1 MIFMVINF
9 LLSVR
14 YLFAF
19 GMIFECSWLILNMEY
34 HFFLNEN

>member
-9 LLSVR
+9 LLSVC

-19 GMIFECSWLILNMEY
+19 EMIFDFSYLILDIE
-34 HFFLNEN
+34 

>member
-1 MIFMVINF
+1 MIFMIINF

-19 GMIFECSWLILNMEY
+19 GMIFECS
-34 HFFLNEN
+34 

>member
-19 GMIFECSWLILNMEY
+19 GMIFDVLIID
-34 HFFLNEN
+34 F

>member
-19 GMIFECSWLILNMEY
+19 EMIFLMLMIDFEY
-34 HFFLNEN
+34 

>member
-19 GMIFECSWLILNMEY
+19 GMIFLMLMIDFEY
-34 HFFLNEN
+34 